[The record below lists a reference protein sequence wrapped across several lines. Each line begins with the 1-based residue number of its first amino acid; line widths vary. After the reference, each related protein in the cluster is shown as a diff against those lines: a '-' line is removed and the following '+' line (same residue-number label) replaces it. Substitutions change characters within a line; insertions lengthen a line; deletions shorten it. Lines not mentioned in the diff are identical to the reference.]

1 MVGDPKQAIYSF
13 RNADLPTYLA
23 AQNLATGR
31 YTLGE
36 NQRSVEG
43 LIAGCNALFGANRG
57 AFLLNGIEYRSV
69 RKGRKPLPR
78 LSDASGEPRS
88 PLQVWLLAD
97 GDGQWPTRADA
108 FERAAGTTAGEIV
121 RLLREGRE
129 GRLTIGSAG
138 LRASDIA
145 VLVRSHAHGRRMR
158 LVLAAL
164 GVGSVELSQASVFET
179 QEAEEL
185 ERILVAVMEPGNERL
200 VRAALATEILGCDA
214 AALDAL
220 GYNETLFFDRLQ
232 RFADYR
238 TLWDQRG
245 FATMFRKLLRE
256 EGAEARLLNLERGER
271 RLTNVLQL
279 AELLAES
286 ARAHS
291 SPDVL
296 LRWLGN
302 RRRQPGVDDAAQQ
315 RLESD
320 RNLVHIVTIH
330 KSKGLEYPI
339 VFCPFLWD
347 GYRTIRSDTPDLLE
361 YHEPDGSAVLDFRP
375 NREDSEEAAIKAL
388 RRDEQAAETVRQ
400 VYVAVTRAVQ
410 RCYLIAGCY
419 KRAAKDRNCSTES
432 TRSMLNW
439 LVCGEGFDAGRWFD
453 AKLEPAAIDA
463 AWIALGAGCAD
474 PFTVAPLPDLSHQ
487 PALAAEPV
495 AERLSAR
502 PAPGPAAPSWN
513 RSSFSGL
520 VRNLTHDA
528 AVADHDTAADVAIA
542 PLLERVEGPAPH
554 DILAFPRG
562 PAAGECIHHLFEHID
577 FTDPAGWDDAIRA
590 ALAAHP
596 QGSVPD
602 DADTL
607 QRQLRGMLDAV
618 LATELGPGIC
628 LGRIGR
634 AERLTELGFTLPAR
648 ALQPELLNAFLT
660 THGHAAGRLDF
671 QTVSGY
677 LSGAIDL
684 VFRSGGRY
692 FLLDWKSNH
701 LGDGI
706 EDYAPDRLSQAMTE
720 HAYRLQYLL
729 YSVALHRL
737 LRRRLVQYDYDR
749 HFGGVYYLFVRGVRP
764 DWTTG
769 QGPTGVFYD
778 RPDAAMLRA
787 LDALIDGVDP
797 GASA

>member
-1 MVGDPKQAIYSF
+1 
-13 RNADLPTYLA
+13 
-23 AQNLATGR
+23 
-31 YTLGE
+31 
-36 NQRSVEG
+36 
-43 LIAGCNALFGANRG
+43 
-57 AFLLNGIEYRSV
+57 
-69 RKGRKPLPR
+69 
-78 LSDASGEPRS
+78 
-88 PLQVWLLAD
+88 LQVWLLSD
-97 GDGQWPTRADA
+97 GDCKWPTRAEA
-108 FERAAGTTAGEIV
+108 FERAAGATAGELA
-121 RLLREGRE
+121 RLLAEGRS
-129 GRLTIGSAG
+129 GRVTIADSG

-145 VLVRSHAHGRRMR
+145 VLVRSHPQGRRMR
-158 LVLAAL
+158 LALAAL
-164 GVGSVELSQASVFET
+164 GVGSVELSQASVFHTE
-179 QEAEEL
+179 EAEEL
-185 ERILVAVMEPGNERL
+185 ERILLAVMEPGSERL

-214 AALDAL
+214 TALDAL
-220 GYNETLFFDRLQ
+220 AYDEALFFDHLQ

-238 TLWDQRG
+238 ALWEQRG
-245 FATMFRKLLRE
+245 FATMFRKLLRA
-256 EGAEARLLNLERGER
+256 EGAEARLLNLDRGDR

-286 ARAHS
+286 AREHS
-291 SPDVL
+291 SPDML
-296 LRWLGN
+296 LRWLGD
-302 RRRQPGVDDAAQQ
+302 RRRQSGADDAAQQ

-320 RNLVHIVTIH
+320 RNLVQIVTIH

-347 GYRTIRSDTPDLLE
+347 GFRTSRRDTPDLVE
-361 YHEPDGSAVLDFRP
+361 YHEPDGTAVFDFRP
-375 NREDSEEAAIKAL
+375 NREKAEEEAIQAL
-388 RRDEQAAETVRQ
+388 RRDETAAEALRLI
-400 VYVAVTRAVQ
+400 YVAVTRAVQ
-410 RCYLIAGCY
+410 RCYLVAGCY
-419 KRAAKDRNCSTES
+419 QRLSFGHPTWVES

-439 LVCGEGFDAGRWFD
+439 LVCGEGFDAGQWFG

-474 PFTVAPLPDLSHQ
+474 PFAVAPLPDLSHQ

-520 VRNLTHDA
+520 VRNLTPDA

-542 PLLERVEGPAPH
+542 PRSERVEGPAPH
-554 DILAFPRG
+554 HILAFPRG

-577 FTDPAGWDDAIRA
+577 FTDPAGWDDAIGA
-590 ALAAHP
+590 ALVAHP

-618 LATELGPGIC
+618 LATELGPGVC

-648 ALQPELLNAFLT
+648 ALQPESLNAFLT

-737 LRRRLVQYDYDR
+737 LRLRIAQYDYDR

-769 QGPTGVFYD
+769 QGPAGVFYD